1 MWIYSIIFLLN
12 LLASSEAIE
21 VVFRLFI
28 TIGNNNNSNKQIKS
42 ANHRSWNLR
51 TFEAPLSGKS
61 LQSLFFFYKINGWS
75 TLLRCSAL
83 GRPYPFKFL
92 KDYLPQ
98 ILLGPFSDTWIIFVW
113 KKYLKSSLSD
123 VFLKVFGFKNSQNEQ
138 KSIHNGLTF
147 EKLL

>member
-1 MWIYSIIFLLN
+1 MQVSLYVNQAGYLFFRNRIVASKSMSWLQQTINIHIMFLLDKRLN
-12 LLASSEAIE
+12 LYRA
-21 VVFRLFI
+21 RY
-28 TIGNNNNSNKQIKS
+28 
-42 ANHRSWNLR
+42 LR
-51 TFEAPLSGKS
+51 MDQVKFVEHSISKIWSDMVCLS
-61 LQSLFFFYKINGWS
+61 
-75 TLLRCSAL
+75 RCLS
-83 GRPYPFKFL
+83 
-92 KDYLPQ
+92 YLPQ